1 MTVWMKR
8 GIAAILILVMFLG
21 LTGCGSGRKSGSG
34 SSALSSGRKSSV
46 VEVRMTMDNFF
57 DYFEYHEFRSPTK
70 NDNGDT
76 TSMQILYG
84 YRLKDG
90 YKAANLPDY
99 KDTLQVNFKAEG
111 VVKEGSFHI
120 NFETLEYTGTE
131 NKVEVVDIEE
141 DLVFWPKGDR
151 TEIWAFGNYSTSY
164 VMYFKTCE
172 VTAVRGSIFL
182 LNDFPAG
189 EPD

>member
-1 MTVWMKR
+1 M
-8 GIAAILILVMFLG
+8 
-21 LTGCGSGRKSGSG
+21 
-34 SSALSSGRKSSV
+34 
-46 VEVRMTMDNFF
+46 
-57 DYFEYHEFRSPTK
+57 
-70 NDNGDT
+70 
-76 TSMQILYG
+76 
-84 YRLKDG
+84 
-90 YKAANLPDY
+90 
-99 KDTLQVNFKAEG
+99 
-111 VVKEGSFHI
+111 
-120 NFETLEYTGTE
+120 
-131 NKVEVVDIEE
+131 DIEE